1 VICSTTSGSSC
12 TGEEDDRV
20 AVLGDSGLPRDD
32 GRRDALH
39 HRDRVRRKITEQLR
53 DRIGEEDIVAAG
65 PDKRIR
71 VPIKGTRRWRFILD
85 RGLEEGVGGGQGE
98 PGDIIGPPGGQAPG
112 AGGAGLEPGE
122 ELYEV
127 WLDMDDVEAM
137 LFSELEL
144 PRLKPKQ
151 QASAQET
158 ETVFDDIARH
168 GPRIDK
174 KATLRENLARN
185 ARRGRTRLGG
195 IEKPDMRFVSYRERP
210 QPRHKAVS
218 FLAMDVSGS
227 MDADRKRMARLFFY
241 WCVQFL
247 RRRYDQT
254 EIVFVAHTTEARE
267 VTEDEFFHR
276 AESGGTKVSSAFE
289 EIERIQR
296 ARFPADDWNIYVL
309 HVSDGDNFTADNPHT
324 LELIERLTR
333 VCALVGYLQVYPH
346 GAVWDRHGHKLLSFY
361 EQHAGALAGFVFAE
375 AEDERELWPA
385 LKKFFAKDDVEAAVR

>member
-1 VICSTTSGSSC
+1 M
-12 TGEEDDRV
+12 
-20 AVLGDSGLPRDD
+20 AVLGDSGLPRDQ

-39 HRDRVRRKITEQLR
+39 HRERMRRKITEQLR
-53 DRIGEEDIVAAG
+53 ERIGEEDIIAAG
-65 PDKRIR
+65 PEKRIR
-71 VPIKGTRRWRFILD
+71 VPIKGTRRWQFILD
-85 RGLEEGVGGGQGE
+85 RGLEQGVGGGDGE
-98 PGDIIGPPGGQAPG
+98 PGDIIGPPGGQPPG
-112 AGGAGLEPGE
+112 AGEAGLEPGE

-127 WLDMDDVEAM
+127 WLDMDDVEEM
-137 LFSELEL
+137 LFSELAL

-151 QASAQET
+151 QANAQST
-158 ETVFDDIARH
+158 EVVFDDLARQ

-195 IEKPDMRFVSYRERP
+195 IEKPDMRFLSYRERLL
-210 QPRHKAVS
+210 PRHKAVI

-227 MDADRKRMARLFFY
+227 MDAGRKRMARLFFY

-267 VTEDEFFHR
+267 VTEEEFFNR
-276 AESGGTKVSSAFE
+276 AEAGGTRVSSAFE
-289 EIERIQR
+289 VIERIQR
-296 ARFPADDWNIYVL
+296 ERFPAEDWNIYVL
-309 HVSDGDNFTADNPHT
+309 HVSDGDNFAADNARA
-324 LELIERLTR
+324 LQLIERLTPI
-333 VCALVGYLQVYPH
+333 CALVGYLEVDPH
-346 GAVWDRHGHKLLSFY
+346 AGSWSHPGHKLSRFY
-361 EQHAGALAGFVFAE
+361 EQSAGDLPGFAFAE